1 MKRNQFVLA
10 VALISVTSLSTT
22 ASAGSPSTAI
32 SARESNFKAI
42 GKAFK
47 VIRDQTGTPA
57 PNFAAIRASANT
69 IAALAPKVGS
79 TFPKGSGP
87 ESGTKTH
94 ALAVIWEKPQE
105 FNAALAKLVNGS
117 RAMQAAAA
125 SGAID
130 QVKATIPVLGGACKG
145 CHDQFKAR
153 D

>member
-10 VALISVTSLSTT
+10 VALISATCLSTS
-22 ASAGSPSTAI
+22 AFAGSPGSTVA
-32 SARESNFKAI
+32 ARESNFKAI

-57 PNFAAIRASANT
+57 PDINAIRASANT

-87 ESGTKTH
+87 ESGVKTH
-94 ALAVIWEKPQE
+94 ALAAIWEKPQE
-105 FNAALAKLVNGS
+105 FNAALAKLMNGS

-125 SGAID
+125 SGSID